1 MPDDRDQMGA
11 LASAHGDGQ
20 LILRMRRI
28 LGKMTTFDD
37 FLTTFDDF

>member
-11 LASAHGDGQ
+11 LASAHGDGRSV
-20 LILRMRRI
+20 LRMRRI

-37 FLTTFDDF
+37 F